1 MKKTKLIISALITIL
16 TMVLVACGPSD
27 EKLSEAETARNLLIQ
42 AKASAEEVYLNITD
56 SSMKDQ
62 LDALA
67 EEEAKIEAMDFSKLS
82 DKKIDEILPTINELT
97 EKYQNVKTTLDGT
110 YQAETSQKE
119 EAAKNVGV
127 GSYIINS
134 TGMNI
139 TEIVLHDITRDTYS
153 ENLLGDGV
161 TLEAGYTLMGISLEV
176 YADSTEWEFQIKD
189 ENNTSY
195 TIPCEGLAGLS
206 ENGASLEFKYDKTA
220 GSGSVEVGG
229 YTTN

>member
-1 MKKTKLIISALITIL
+1 MKKTKTIIASLIMFL
-16 TMVLVACGPSD
+16 TVVLVACGPSD

-42 AKASAEEVYLNITD
+42 AKASAEEVYLDITD

-67 EEEAKIEAMDFSKLS
+67 EEEAKIEAMDFTKLS
-82 DKKIDEILPTINELT
+82 DKKIDEILPTITELT
-97 EKYQNVKTTLDGT
+97 EKYQSMKTTLDGT

-119 EAAKNVGV
+119 EAAKNVGL

-139 TEIVLHDITRDTYS
+139 TEIILHDITRDTYS
-153 ENLLGDGV
+153 ENILGDGV
-161 TLEAGYTLMGISLEV
+161 TLEAGYTLMGISLDV
-176 YADSTEWEFQIKD
+176 YSDSTEWEFQIKD
-189 ENNTSY
+189 ENNTTY
-195 TIPCEGLAGLS
+195 TLPCESLSGLADS
-206 ENGASLEFKYDKTA
+206 GASLEFKYDKAEGT
-220 GSGSVEVGG
+220 GSVVVGG